1 MRGRWH
7 TDDGPGRTFDERG
20 SDMSDDTIND
30 PYDEAPVHVLD
41 DEAEPDAEADGGSDA
56 DADADADSD
65 DVVTDTGTD
74 DDDAGS
80 VGVS

>member
-1 MRGRWH
+1 MRLSASTSAASRSSGLIVKR
-7 TDDGPGRTFDERG
+7 
-20 SDMSDDTIND
+20 
-30 PYDEAPVHVLD
+30 
-41 DEAEPDAEADGGSDA
+41 DATA

-80 VGVS
+80 LGVS

>member
-1 MRGRWH
+1 
-7 TDDGPGRTFDERG
+7 
-20 SDMSDDTIND
+20 MSDDTIND

-41 DEAEPDAEADGGSDA
+41 DEAEPDAEADGGPDA
-56 DADADADSD
+56 DADFD
-65 DVVTDTGTD
+65 DVVTGRGTD

>member
-1 MRGRWH
+1 
-7 TDDGPGRTFDERG
+7 
-20 SDMSDDTIND
+20 MSDDTIND

-41 DEAEPDAEADGGSDA
+41 DEAEPDA
-56 DADADADSD
+56 DSD

>member
-1 MRGRWH
+1 
-7 TDDGPGRTFDERG
+7 
-20 SDMSDDTIND
+20 MSDDTIND

-41 DEAEPDAEADGGSDA
+41 DEAEPDAEADGGSDD
-56 DADADADSD
+56 DADAG

-80 VGVS
+80 VRVS

>member
-1 MRGRWH
+1 
-7 TDDGPGRTFDERG
+7 
-20 SDMSDDTIND
+20 MSDDTIND

-41 DEAEPDAEADGGSDA
+41 DEAEPDAEADGGPDA
-56 DADADADSD
+56 DADFD

>member
-1 MRGRWH
+1 
-7 TDDGPGRTFDERG
+7 
-20 SDMSDDTIND
+20 MSDDTIND

-56 DADADADSD
+56 HADSD

-80 VGVS
+80 LGVS

>member
-1 MRGRWH
+1 MN
-7 TDDGPGRTFDERG
+7 
-20 SDMSDDTIND
+20 DDTIND

-56 DADADADSD
+56 DADSD

-80 VGVS
+80 LGVS

>member
-1 MRGRWH
+1 
-7 TDDGPGRTFDERG
+7 
-20 SDMSDDTIND
+20 MSDDTIND

-56 DADADADSD
+56 DAD
-65 DVVTDTGTD
+65 VVTGTGTD

-80 VGVS
+80 LGVS

>member
-1 MRGRWH
+1 
-7 TDDGPGRTFDERG
+7 
-20 SDMSDDTIND
+20 MSDDTIND

-41 DEAEPDAEADGGSDA
+41 DEAEPDAEAD
-56 DADADADSD
+56 ADADSD

>member
-1 MRGRWH
+1 
-7 TDDGPGRTFDERG
+7 
-20 SDMSDDTIND
+20 MSDDTIND

-56 DADADADSD
+56 EADGGSDADADADADSD

-80 VGVS
+80 LGVS

>member
-1 MRGRWH
+1 
-7 TDDGPGRTFDERG
+7 
-20 SDMSDDTIND
+20 MSDDTIND

-41 DEAEPDAEADGGSDA
+41 DEAEPYAEADGGS

-80 VGVS
+80 LGVS

>member
-1 MRGRWH
+1 
-7 TDDGPGRTFDERG
+7 
-20 SDMSDDTIND
+20 MSDDTIND

-56 DADADADSD
+56 DADSD

-80 VGVS
+80 LGVS

>member
-1 MRGRWH
+1 
-7 TDDGPGRTFDERG
+7 
-20 SDMSDDTIND
+20 MSDDTIND

-56 DADADADSD
+56 DADADSD
-65 DVVTDTGTD
+65 DVVTDAGTD

-80 VGVS
+80 LGVS